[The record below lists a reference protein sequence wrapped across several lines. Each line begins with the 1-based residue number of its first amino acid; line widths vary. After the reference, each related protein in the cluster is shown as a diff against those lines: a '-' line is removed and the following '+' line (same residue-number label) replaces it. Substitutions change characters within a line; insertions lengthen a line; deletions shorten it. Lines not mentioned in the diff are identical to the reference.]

1 MAAPRTFIRYAPPS
15 ALRFS
20 LWITLGFL
28 VLVLDQGT
36 KFWVE
41 HAFNPDTR
49 IAVTSF
55 FNLVLAHNT
64 GAAFSFLS
72 DAGGWQRWLFTGLAG
87 AVVATIVVLL
97 WKHNGKKLFSFAL
110 TMIAAG
116 ALGNLIDRAVYGFV
130 IDFLDF
136 HAGGWHWPAFNV
148 ADIAICVGAGLL
160 ILDELLGVSRER

>member
-1 MAAPRTFIRYAPPS
+1 M
-15 ALRFS
+15 
-20 LWITLGFL
+20 
-28 VLVLDQGT
+28 
-36 KFWVE
+36 
-41 HAFNPDTR
+41 
-49 IAVTSF
+49 
-55 FNLVLAHNT
+55 
-64 GAAFSFLS
+64 
-72 DAGGWQRWLFTGLAG
+72 AG

-110 TMIAAG
+110 TMSAAG
-116 ALGNLIDRAVYGFV
+116 AVGNLIDRAVYGFV